1 MLRYEKSP
9 AVPSDISHSRASPN
23 GFRSSFS
30 PLLRIRSASS
40 RTATM
45 SRFSGVT

>member
-9 AVPSDISHSRASPN
+9 AIPSDINHSWASPN
-23 GFRSSFS
+23 GFRLFCS
-30 PLLRIRSASS
+30 PLLRIWSASS